1 MKKINI
7 EKTLMILISIAAYVV
22 LCLFSPMEMP
32 SGDKGTIMAVLC
44 KYNKSELIG
53 YGDFYSVGTILDS
66 FRDMQWYVVLLPVI
80 VSLYPIILM
89 KEKFFSNSYYYR
101 VTINN
106 II

>member
-53 YGDFYSVGTILDS
+53 WRLL
-66 FRDMQWYVVLLPVI
+66 FRWY
-80 VSLYPIILM
+80 YTG
-89 KEKFFSNSYYYR
+89 FFSRYAMVRGSSSCNCIVVSDYFNER
-101 VTINN
+101 KILQ
-106 II
+106 

>member
-66 FRDMQWYVVLLPVI
+66 FRGSSSCNCIVV
-80 VSLYPIILM
+80 SDYFNERKILQ
-89 KEKFFSNSYYYR
+89 
-101 VTINN
+101 
-106 II
+106 